1 VVVGVT
7 EKCPYFFIRL
17 TLLINVY
24 LNNLKNKNMTHT
36 FQTTNSIEVTSF
48 PHYRKYAHF
57 YYKVLSETHEI
68 KISYYPRK
76 ELPSAEINYDTI
88 VPNNT
93 FREGSYEITEEEFN
107 ETFKLALK
115 EAADQLIKAIKKHK
129 KAGADDTESMELI
142 LGYVNS
148 GGKVYLE
155 D

>member
-1 VVVGVT
+1 
-7 EKCPYFFIRL
+7 
-17 TLLINVY
+17 
-24 LNNLKNKNMTHT
+24 MTHT

-68 KISYYPRK
+68 SISHYPRK
-76 ELPSAEINYDTI
+76 ELQSAEISYDTI

-107 ETFKLALK
+107 ETFKLA
-115 EAADQLIKAIKKHK
+115 
-129 KAGADDTESMELI
+129 TELI
-142 LGYVNS
+142 NKMLG
-148 GGKVYLE
+148 LQ